1 MENQGKVV
9 NMSNLSNLSQS
20 HFKKCPCKLKQ
31 LHVLGCLCIPIY
43 NSQEKKSM
51 QLKSGI
57 FKTVQT
63 E

>member
-1 MENQGKVV
+1 MK
-9 NMSNLSNLSQS
+9 MSNLSNLSQS

>member
-51 QLKSGI
+51 QLKSRI